1 MKRVLLITMVF
12 ALLLSVVSGQSR
24 SRKGALRM
32 IQLPQPKLNG
42 PVSLEQALAK
52 RRSIRSFSS
61 QALSYQQLGQLA
73 WAAQGITEQSRG
85 LRTAPSAGAIYPVTL
100 YLATEQGLFVY
111 NPQDHTLVET
121 IDKDIR
127 TELSKAALNQRFVA
141 QAACDIIIAG
151 SVKDVAARYGKK
163 ARTYTILEAGHIAQN
178 VLLQAVTLD
187 LAAVPVGAFNM
198 GPVKRLCRMTTD
210 LEPFYIIPV
219 GYPTT
224 PKLKEGNDKK
234 VEEASQAQKKKAVFI
249 IARSKFRDQ
258 ELFETMKILKD
269 TGVQTTIASSRTGT
283 IRGIFGGK
291 AQSQILIG
299 EIDVND
305 FDAVIFIGGS
315 GAHEYF
321 DDPVAHSI
329 AKNAKDQGKIL
340 AAIGIAPAILA
351 NAGVL
356 QDVRATVFRSRKL
369 QLRKSGA
376 EFVETKVQR
385 DGLIITAS
393 GPEAVKQFGQTIA
406 EALNDK

>member
-1 MKRVLLITMVF
+1 MKRVLLITMAF
-12 ALLLSVVSGQSR
+12 TLLLSVVSGQSR

-127 TELSKAALNQRFVA
+127 IELSKAALNQRFVA

-219 GYPTT
+219 GYPAT
-224 PKLKEGNDKK
+224 PKLKEGNDKG
-234 VEEASQAQKKKAVFI
+234 VEKAS
-249 IARSKFRDQ
+249 
-258 ELFETMKILKD
+258 
-269 TGVQTTIASSRTGT
+269 
-283 IRGIFGGK
+283 
-291 AQSQILIG
+291 
-299 EIDVND
+299 
-305 FDAVIFIGGS
+305 
-315 GAHEYF
+315 
-321 DDPVAHSI
+321 
-329 AKNAKDQGKIL
+329 
-340 AAIGIAPAILA
+340 
-351 NAGVL
+351 
-356 QDVRATVFRSRKL
+356 
-369 QLRKSGA
+369 
-376 EFVETKVQR
+376 
-385 DGLIITAS
+385 
-393 GPEAVKQFGQTIA
+393 
-406 EALNDK
+406 

>member
-1 MKRVLLITMVF
+1 MKRVLLITMAF

-127 TELSKAALNQRFVA
+127 IELSKAALNQRFVA

-219 GYPTT
+219 GYPAT
-224 PKLKEGNDKK
+224 PKLKEGNDKG
-234 VEEASQAQKKKAVFI
+234 VEKASQAQKKKAVFI

-258 ELFETMKILKD
+258 ELFETLIILED
-269 TGVQTTIASSRTGT
+269 VGVQTTIASSRTGT

-305 FDAVIFIGGS
+305 FDAVIFVGGS

-321 DDPVAHSI
+321 DNTIAHNI
-329 AKNAKDQGKIL
+329 VRQAKAKEKVL

-356 QDVRATVFRSRKL
+356 KDVRATVFRSQKL
-369 QLRKSGA
+369 RLRKSGA

-393 GPEAVKQFGQTIA
+393 GPEAVKQFGRTIA